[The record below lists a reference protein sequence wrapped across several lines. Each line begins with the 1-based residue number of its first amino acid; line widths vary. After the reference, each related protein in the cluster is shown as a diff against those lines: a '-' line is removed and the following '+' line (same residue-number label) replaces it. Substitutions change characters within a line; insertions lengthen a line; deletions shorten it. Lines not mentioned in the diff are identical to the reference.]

1 MMKDKIAVFCSASF
15 EIDPKYNKVAREF
28 VRAASLR
35 GYGVVSGG
43 TVKGTMGEI
52 SDELHN
58 CGGYHLGV
66 IPRFMEQYVYPDLS
80 EVIWTDTMAQRKTLL
95 REGTCAVVAL
105 PGGIGTLDEVIET
118 FALVHLKQYFGKI
131 FLLNHDGFYEPLR
144 QLLQHYV
151 DTKMMSEA
159 TMAKVVFASDPQEII
174 DKLEE

>member
-1 MMKDKIAVFCSASF
+1 MNGKIAVFCSASF
-15 EIDPKYNKVAREF
+15 DIDPQYNKVAREF

-35 GYGVVSGG
+35 GYGIVSGG
-43 TVKGTMGEI
+43 TIKGTMGEI
-52 SDELHN
+52 SDELHS

-80 EVIWTDTMAQRKTLL
+80 ELVWTDTMSQRKTLL

-131 FLLNHDGFYEPLR
+131 FLLNHEGFYEPLR
-144 QLLQHYV
+144 NLLQHYV
-151 DTKMMSEA
+151 DTKMLSEA
-159 TMAKVVFASDPQEII
+159 TMEKVIFAQTPEEI
-174 DKLEE
+174 LEELSR

>member
-1 MMKDKIAVFCSASF
+1 MKGRLAVFCSASYT
-15 EIDPKYNKVAREF
+15 IDPKFNKVAREF

-35 GYGVVSGG
+35 GYGIVTGG
-43 TVKGTMGEI
+43 TIKGTMGEV
-52 SDELHN
+52 SDELRD

-80 EVIWTDTMAQRKTLL
+80 EVIWTDTMAERKALL
-95 REGTCAVVAL
+95 RKDTCAVVAL
-105 PGGIGTLDEVIET
+105 PGGVGTLDEVIEVL
-118 FALVHLKQYFGKI
+118 ALVHLKQYFGKI

-159 TMAKVVFASDPQEII
+159 TMAKVCFADTAEDILDRLQ
-174 DKLEE
+174 D